1 MGVGTLNSYAMFCV
15 KSLAYSRAPS
25 HSAFSTSGLET
36 CFLTP
41 SLTLTYFV
49 TLDKSLL

>member
-1 MGVGTLNSYAMFCV
+1 MGVGTPNSCAMFCV

-25 HSAFSTSGLET
+25 HSAFSATGLET

>member
-1 MGVGTLNSYAMFCV
+1 MGVGTRNSYAMFCV
-15 KSLAYSRAPS
+15 RSLAYSRAPS
-25 HSAFSTSGLET
+25 HYAFPTTGLET